1 MPTIYCVEDEANIR
15 DLVLYALHASGFE
28 AEGFDSAAPFY
39 ARLQQAKPD
48 LVLLDVM
55 MPVEDGL
62 TVLRKLRAD
71 TATAMLPVIM
81 LTAKS
86 TEYDRVSGLDSGADD
101 YLAKPFSVLELV
113 SRIKA
118 VLRRAQMAQPATTTV
133 LTVGTIVLDTERH
146 TVQAEQA
153 AVSLTFKEFALLR
166 FLMENKGLV
175 FSRDRLME
183 AVWGFDY
190 EGESRTVDMHIKTLR
205 QKLGN
210 AGSYIGTVRG
220 VGYKIE
226 NELIK

>member
-15 DLVLYALHASGFE
+15 DLVLYALRASGFQ
-28 AEGFDSAAPFY
+28 AEGFDRAAPFY
-39 ARLQQAKPD
+39 DRLHENMPD

-55 MPVEDGL
+55 MPGEDGFS
-62 TVLRKLRAD
+62 VLRKLRAD
-71 TATAMLPVIM
+71 APTAQLPIIM

-101 YLAKPFSVLELV
+101 YLGKPFSVLELV

-118 VLRRAQMAQPATTTV
+118 VLRRAGTHEAVADDI
-133 LTVGTIVLDTERH
+133 TVGEIVLSAERH
-146 TVQAEQA
+146 TVVA
-153 AVSLTFKEFALLR
+153 AGEAISLTYKEFALLH
-166 FLMENKGLV
+166 FLMENVGLV
-175 FSRDRLME
+175 FSRERLME

-205 QKLGN
+205 QKLGQ
-210 AGSYIGTVRG
+210 AGGQIGTVRG

-226 NELIK
+226 AAQ